1 MHSFVV
7 LLSMENEEIFMGRLT
22 AVEDGQY
29 LSSRLRS
36 QLYHYLGHKEELKN
50 RFDLNG

>member
-1 MHSFVV
+1 
-7 LLSMENEEIFMGRLT
+7 MENEEIFMGRLT

-36 QLYHYLGHKEELKN
+36 RLYHY
-50 RFDLNG
+50 

>member
-7 LLSMENEEIFMGRLT
+7 HLFMKNEEIFMGRLT
-22 AVEDGQY
+22 AVEDGRC
-29 LSSRLRS
+29 LRTRLRS

-50 RFDLNG
+50 RF

>member
-22 AVEDGQY
+22 AVEDGRC

-36 QLYHYLGHKEELKN
+36 RLYHYLGHKEELKN
-50 RFDLNG
+50 LNG